1 MGIARGLCTFMT
13 YKEKYM
19 SWINSNLINL
29 ELKNEL
35 TQLTD
40 EKEIEDRFYK
50 DLEFGTGGLR
60 GVIGAGTNRMNI
72 HTIGKATQG
81 LADYLISRYKEDI
94 SVCIAYDSRNMS
106 KEFAEATAET
116 LCGNGIIVN
125 LFKELSPTPILSYA
139 VRELNSKAGIVI
151 TASHNPKQYNGY
163 KVYGEDGG
171 QVTDVAAKAIIA
183 CAEDI
188 VDFSKVKT
196 IELCKAKK
204 VGMLKNIGE
213 NIYLSYMD
221 KAKKLTFRKGLV
233 KEYAKDL
240 KVIYTPI
247 HGSGNIPVRRV
258 LRELGYDNVFVVK
271 EQEQPNGNFPTAPYP
286 NPEDPKV
293 FALALEMAKDINP
306 DIIFGTDPD
315 CDRIGVVV
323 KDKKGKYKVLTG
335 NQTGVLLCDYILN
348 SLCETK
354 VLSKN
359 AVVIK
364 TIVTTDMVEGIAKKY
379 NAQVLDVL
387 TGFKYIGEKIK
398 EFEQE
403 GKKEFVFGFEE
414 SFGYLAGNFV
424 RDKDAVIA
432 AMLICEM
439 TLYYKNKGMSL
450 YDALMDIYKEHGYY
464 KESLVS
470 IELKGKDG
478 AEKTVN
484 ILEGLRSSL
493 KGLIGDKKII
503 KKMDYRTGLEE
514 DLIENNKKSMG
525 LPKSNVL
532 KYILED
538 GSWFVVRPSGTEP
551 KMKIYLSVK
560 GNSIKDASNK
570 ITALKENVMS
580 IVDEV
585 CIN

>member
-1 MGIARGLCTFMT
+1 MT